1 MKLFEL
7 MKSFF
12 FILFTSILLSGCLKF
27 SEDSTQTKIKQ
38 AVDSINIIDT
48 HEHLMSEKSRLGFT
62 TDIFYL
68 FKNYPRHDL
77 ISAGL
82 QKKDEEYI
90 FNDKNP
96 LEERW
101 NKFDPYWKKTRNT
114 AYSQVILIAAK
125 NLFGVD
131 DLNENT
137 YKKLNKKVVESN
149 HKGWYSYVL
158 KEKSGIDISILDPP
172 DVYLELD
179 SIINEEFFVRVKR
192 FDNFIRFPINK
203 INYIEEQTNEKIET
217 LDDYLNALDIEFQN
231 AIKVDKIVGI
241 KSALAYRRSLFH
253 EDIPR
258 PEAEK
263 IFNKILSSEKLDP
276 EELKKIEDF
285 MMFRVIGK
293 AEEYNLP
300 IQIHTGILAG
310 NNRSNPIENTNAT
323 LLINLFLKFP
333 KARFVIFHGSYPYMA
348 ELGVLAKNFPNVYI
362 DMCWMY
368 IISPEASRTYLEEW
382 LLTVPSSKIMAF
394 GGDMSASVEGVYG
407 HVVIARKIIT
417 EVLTGMVEKEYYT
430 EQEAIKIAKMIL
442 RENAIEVYN
451 LETFLD

>member
-1 MKLFEL
+1 MF
-7 MKSFF
+7 
-12 FILFTSILLSGCLKF
+12 LSGCLKF
-27 SEDSTQTKIKQ
+27 SGDSAQSRIKQ
-38 AVDSINIIDT
+38 AVDSIRIIDS
-48 HEHLMSEKSRLGFT
+48 HEHLMSEKSRLELT

-82 QKKDEEYI
+82 QKEDEEYI

-101 NKFDPYWKKTRNT
+101 NKFYPYWRKTRNT
-114 AYSQVILIAAK
+114 AYSQIVLIAAK
-125 NLFGVD
+125 DLFGVT

-137 YKKLNKKVVESN
+137 YKELNKKVIESN
-149 HKGWYSYVL
+149 YVGWYRHVL

-172 DVYLELD
+172 DVYLEID
-179 SIINEEFFVRVKR
+179 SVIDEEFFVRVNR

-203 INYIEEQTNEKIET
+203 IRYIEEQTKKKIET
-217 LDDYLNALDIEFQN
+217 LDEYLNALDNEFQN
-231 AIKVDKIVGI
+231 AVKVDKIVAI
-241 KSALAYRRSLFH
+241 KSALAYRRSLSY
-253 EDIPR
+253 EDVPR

-263 IFNKILSSEKLDP
+263 IFKKILSSEKLSP

-285 MMFRVIGK
+285 MMYRVIGK

-310 NNRSNPIENTNAT
+310 NSRSNPIENTNAT
-323 LLINLFLKFP
+323 LLLNLFLKFP

-348 ELGVLAKNFPNVYI
+348 ELGVLAKNFPNVYV

-368 IISPEASRTYLEEW
+368 VISPEASRTYLEEW
-382 LLTVPSSKIMAF
+382 LLTVPSNKIMAF

-417 EVLTGMVEKEYYT
+417 EVLIGMVEKGYFT
-430 EQEAIKIAKMIL
+430 EREAINIAKMLL
-442 RENAIEVYN
+442 RENAIEVYG
-451 LETFLD
+451 LEKFLN